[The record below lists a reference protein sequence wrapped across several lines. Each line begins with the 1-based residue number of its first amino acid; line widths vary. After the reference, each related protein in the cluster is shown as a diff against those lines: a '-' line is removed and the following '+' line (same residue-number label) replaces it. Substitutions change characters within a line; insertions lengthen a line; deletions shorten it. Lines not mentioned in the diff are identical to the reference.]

1 VTAVWVG
8 GKGGRVH
15 FLALWYEKGET
26 EVMIPSDLQKWIVRI
41 QIVDLDAVSLVST

>member
-1 VTAVWVG
+1 MTAVWVG

-41 QIVDLDAVSLVST
+41 QIVDLDAVSLIST